1 VRIRAI
7 INPRAG
13 LAASRALAAIERRR
27 HWPDIEIATTRGAG
41 HARELAQEAAERGD
55 SMILAVGGDGTANE
69 VAWGVLG
76 RGTALC
82 LVPAGSGNGLA
93 RTLGLSRNPERALA
107 QLHAGV
113 RKRMDVGLANGRP
126 FLNVAGAGFDAVV
139 AEAFQQWGV
148 NGGRR
153 GILPYVAFCLQHAFK
168 YGERHRRLEVAG
180 ERIEGPA
187 FIVAFANG
195 RQYGGGAIIAPRA
208 YLDDGEIVTVH
219 IARVSHA
226 QALANVHRLFLG
238 TIAGFGN
245 YRSWSGSHAVLDGF
259 EPVPHHR
266 DGEPEAAN
274 SRLEIRV
281 ASRALEIIVPRRTVE
296 SPQGPFLPTTDSC

>member
-1 VRIRAI
+1 MRIRAI
-7 INPRAG
+7 LNPRAG
-13 LAASRALAAIERRR
+13 LAASRALTAIERRR
-27 HWPDIEIATTRGAG
+27 HHWNHIEIATTRGTG

-76 RGTALC
+76 SETALG

-93 RTLGLSRNPERALA
+93 RTLGLSRNPERALV
-107 QLHAGV
+107 QIETGV
-113 RKRMDVGLANGRP
+113 RKRMDVGLVNERP

-139 AEAFQQWGV
+139 AETFQQWGV

-153 GILPYVAFCLQHAFK
+153 GILPYVVFCLKHAFE
-168 YGERHRRLEVAG
+168 YGERYRRLEVAG
-180 ERIEGPA
+180 ETIEGPT

-208 YLDDGEIVTVH
+208 YLDDGVIEAVH

-238 TIAGFGN
+238 TIEGFGS
-245 YRSWSGSHAVLDGF
+245 YRSWSGSSAVLDSS

-266 DGEPEAAN
+266 DGEPEAAH
-274 SRLEIRV
+274 SHLEIRV
-281 ASRALEIIVPRRTVE
+281 EPRALEVVVPRRTVE
-296 SPQGPFLPTTDSC
+296 GPHSPFLTTDS